1 MTTITASTPMP
12 NQASDPYAHAEH
24 PPARGLLAQLGVD
37 TAYVLIG
44 FPLGII
50 AFNLVITGVSVGA
63 GLVITL
69 LGIPILVATLYA
81 ARGLAEVERIRMLP
95 VLRQP
100 RLRVQYNDAPA
111 EAGWWRRMFTP
122 LGDIQAWLDVLHAVL
137 RFPVSVATF
146 VVVVTWWSGALGGLT
161 YIFWDWALPHDESNR
176 ELPEILGFAD
186 TAANR
191 ISVYLIIGILF
202 AISLPFV
209 VRGCALVEAYLGRA
223 LLTGVAELRDQV
235 AGLTQDRATARAQ
248 TAAAVSAEATALRRL
263 ERDIHDGPQQRLVR
277 LAVDLG
283 RAKQQLEADP
293 DAARRTVDE
302 AIAQTRE
309 ALDELR
315 TLSRGIAPPI
325 LTDRGLAA
333 AAAALAARAP
343 VPVSLD
349 IPELPRLP
357 ALAEQT
363 AYFAIAE
370 ALVNIAKHSGASQA
384 VVSVH
389 RYGDRLSVTVT
400 DNGQGGAH
408 VAKGHGLAGL
418 SDRLHAAGG
427 ELWVSSPPGGPTS
440 IRAELPCAGEIDGAD
455 TNGEPETTDGGNA

>member
-1 MTTITASTPMP
+1 MTITASTPVP
-12 NQASDPYAHAEH
+12 DEATDPRASADYR
-24 PPARGLLAQLGVD
+24 PARGLLAQLGVD

-50 AFNLVITGVSVGA
+50 AFVLVITGVSLGG
-63 GLVITL
+63 GLLITL
-69 LGIPILVATLYA
+69 LGIPVLVGTLFV
-81 ARGLAEVERIRMLP
+81 ARGLAEVERLRMLP

-100 RLRVQYNDAPA
+100 RLRVQYRHAPA
-111 EAGWWRRMFTP
+111 DAGWWRRMFTP
-122 LGDIQAWLDVLHAVL
+122 LGDMQAWLDLLHAVL
-137 RFPVSVATF
+137 RFPVNVAAF
-146 VVVVTWWSGALGGLT
+146 CIVITWWATALGGLT
-161 YIFWDWALPHDESNR
+161 YIFWDWALPHEEANR

-186 TAANR
+186 TPANR
-191 ISVYLIIGILF
+191 ISVYLIVGILF
-202 AISLPFV
+202 TLTLPFV
-209 VRGCALVEAYLGRA
+209 TRACALVEAYLGRA

-248 TAAAVSAEATALRRL
+248 TAAAVSAEANALRRL

-283 RAKQQLEADP
+283 RAKQQLDADP
-293 DAARRTVDE
+293 EAARNTVDE
-302 AIAQTRE
+302 AITQTRE

-333 AAAALAARAP
+333 AAAALAARAT
-343 VPVSLD
+343 VPVELD
-349 IPELPRLP
+349 IPELDRMS

-363 AYFAIAE
+363 AYFTVAE
-370 ALVNIAKHSGASQA
+370 ALANIAKHSGASHA
-384 VVSVH
+384 VVTVR

-400 DNGQGGAH
+400 DNGHGGAH

-418 SDRLHAAGG
+418 SDRLQAAGG

-440 IRAELPCAGEIDGAD
+440 IRAELPCGQPGGEQ
-455 TNGEPETTDGGNA
+455 

>member
-1 MTTITASTPMP
+1 M
-12 NQASDPYAHAEH
+12 
-24 PPARGLLAQLGVD
+24 
-37 TAYVLIG
+37 
-44 FPLGII
+44 
-50 AFNLVITGVSVGA
+50 
-63 GLVITL
+63 
-69 LGIPILVATLYA
+69 
-81 ARGLAEVERIRMLP
+81 
-95 VLRQP
+95 
-100 RLRVQYNDAPA
+100 
-111 EAGWWRRMFTP
+111 
-122 LGDIQAWLDVLHAVL
+122 
-137 RFPVSVATF
+137 
-146 VVVVTWWSGALGGLT
+146 
-161 YIFWDWALPHDESNR
+161 
-176 ELPEILGFAD
+176 AD
-186 TAANR
+186 
-191 ISVYLIIGILF
+191 
-202 AISLPFV
+202 
-209 VRGCALVEAYLGRA
+209 
-223 LLTGVAELRDQV
+223 
-235 AGLTQDRATARAQ
+235 LTQDRATARAQ

-283 RAKQQLEADP
+283 RAKQQLDADP

-333 AAAALAARAP
+333 AAAALAARAT

-357 ALAEQT
+357 AVTEQT
-363 AYFAIAE
+363 SYFTIAE
-370 ALVNIAKHSGASQA
+370 ALINIAKHSAASQA
-384 VVSVH
+384 LVSVH

-440 IRAELPCAGEIDGAD
+440 IRAELPCAGGNGGAD
-455 TNGEPETTDGGNA
+455 TNADTETTDGGNA

>member
-1 MTTITASTPMP
+1 MTTITASTPTP
-12 NQASDPYAHAEH
+12 HQALDHSAAER
-24 PPARGLLAQLGVD
+24 PVARGLLAQLGID

-44 FPLGII
+44 FPLGVV
-50 AFNLVITGVSVGA
+50 AFVLMVTGLSLGG
-63 GLVITL
+63 GLLITL
-69 LGIPILVATLYA
+69 LGIPVLVATLFA
-81 ARGLAEVERIRMLP
+81 ARGLAEVERLRILA
-95 VLRQP
+95 VLRQS
-100 RLRVQYNDAPA
+100 RLRVQYRQAPPGS
-111 EAGWWRRMFTP
+111 GWWRRMFTP
-122 LGDIQAWLDVLHAVL
+122 LGDIQAWLDVLHGFL

-146 VVVVTWWSGALGGLT
+146 VVVVTWWSCALGGLT
-161 YIFWDWALPHDESNR
+161 YIFWDWALPHDEANS
-176 ELPEILGFAD
+176 ELPELLGFAD

-191 ISVYLIIGILF
+191 ISVYLIIGVVFTLT
-202 AISLPFV
+202 LPFV
-209 VRGCALVEAYLGRA
+209 VRASALLEAYLGRA
-223 LLTGVAELRDQV
+223 LLTGVAELRDRV
-235 AGLTQDRATARAQ
+235 ADLTQDRATARAQ

-283 RAKQQLEADP
+283 RAKQQLDADP

-333 AAAALAARAP
+333 AAAALAARAT

-357 ALAEQT
+357 AVTEQT
-363 AYFAIAE
+363 AYFTIAE
-370 ALVNIAKHSGASQA
+370 ALVNIAKHSGATQA
-384 VVSVH
+384 LVSVH

-440 IRAELPCAGEIDGAD
+440 IRGELPCAGGIDGSDPNAD
-455 TNGEPETTDGGNA
+455 IETTDGGNA